1 MSPAPQRTPTALLD
15 SQGCFY
21 GDPQFTEKKKIS
33 QRYRL
38 LKNEKKTILSTGS
51 SLVPPSAFA
60 IHKLFMDIRDSEVL
74 EPGATELS
82 AT

>member
-33 QRYRL
+33 QKKQIKTDFSRL
-38 LKNEKKTILSTGS
+38 WRNHSGTMAPARLAVAMQRAQALLDFLDHRVT
-51 SLVPPSAFA
+51 
-60 IHKLFMDIRDSEVL
+60 
-74 EPGATELS
+74 ATLR
-82 AT
+82 